1 MVVRLLEDS
10 GALGVEDEIELE
22 RVVKGMA
29 ITAYLGQFRV
39 PLFTMSES

>member
-1 MVVRLLEDS
+1 MVARLLEDP